1 VYPTMPATVIAER
14 IGWTRSVRVLRGR
27 VAELRPAY
35 LPPDPVG
42 RTSYAPGEIA
52 QRDLWFPPIRLPVGY
67 GQSRQPAQLPVL
79 TMVCGYSRWL
89 SAVLIPTRS
98 AADLFAGCRSAS

>member
-1 VYPTMPATVIAER
+1 MVFTLVWIAWLNGSLHHE
-14 IGWTRSVRVLRGR
+14 LHGR
-27 VAELRPAY
+27 VER
-35 LPPDPVG
+35 
-42 RTSYAPGEIA
+42 EIA
-52 QRDLWFPPIRLPVGY
+52 QCDLWFPPIRLPVGH

-79 TMVCGYSRWL
+79 TMVSGYSRWL

>member
-1 VYPTMPATVIAER
+1 
-14 IGWTRSVRVLRGR
+14 
-27 VAELRPAY
+27 
-35 LPPDPVG
+35 
-42 RTSYAPGEIA
+42 
-52 QRDLWFPPIRLPVGY
+52 
-67 GQSRQPAQLPVL
+67 VL